1 MVVSIEFFGRQ
12 RVVTKTHSI
21 NMPIAKGTR
30 VNDALEYVNSLYPEL
45 RLGDETTLITV
56 NHEMASLDRV
66 LTANETVS
74 FLPFIGG
81 G

>member
-1 MVVSIEFFGRQ
+1 
-12 RVVTKTHSI
+12 
-21 NMPIAKGTR
+21 MPITKETR
-30 VNDALEYVNSLYPEL
+30 VNDALEYVKSLYPEL
-45 RLGDETTLITV
+45 RLSDGTTLIIV

>member
-1 MVVSIEFFGRQ
+1 MSI
-12 RVVTKTHSI
+12 THE
-21 NMPIAKGTR
+21 TR
-30 VNDALEYVNSLYPEL
+30 VNDALEYVKSLYPEL

-66 LTANETVS
+66 LMAKEIIS